1 MNEKRVTE
9 EPVLDTPPAEADV
22 QTLRE
27 SLQAFNVSRSTIS
40 QGQPMAIFK
49 RDDNGQITAGI
60 YGWLWGECLEIV
72 LLWIDK
78 PLRGQGLG
86 QRLLAQ
92 MESAGQARGAR
103 LAMLETFSFQAPGFY
118 QEQGYETFGIIEGY
132 GGRHA
137 KHFMRKALV
146 EA

>member
-1 MNEKRVTE
+1 MSDQRVTE
-9 EPVLDTPPAEADV
+9 ELELETPPAEADV
-22 QTLRE
+22 RTLRE
-27 SLQAFNVSRSTIS
+27 RLRGFNTSRSTIE

-49 RDDNGQITAGI
+49 RDDEEQMLAGV

-72 LLWIDK
+72 FLWVAE

-86 QRLLAQ
+86 RRLLRQ
-92 MESAGQARGAR
+92 MESAGQKRGAR

-118 QEQGYETFGIIEGY
+118 QDQGYETFSIIEGY

-146 EA
+146 KA